1 MERASSFV
9 DWTVRKSDHG
19 AFSEGGRL
27 DALSPGRTLRA
38 SEGDELER
46 ETPVIRSQSK
56 HGTGIGLVVA
66 ALVVAALSGCSAR
79 TSGQDGSPVGASTSE
94 MAVQEFLYGAN
105 ADQYPQMSNVFG
117 TEKGPAVDRFGVTDV
132 EQRMIFLASILKHE
146 TFTMR
151 QANLA
156 QLGPDR
162 VRWEVSLTGTRKG
175 NVVVPMV
182 TVPDGDGRWY
192 VERLNL
198 DALTASPVP

>member
-1 MERASSFV
+1 MIRAQ
-9 DWTVRKSDHG
+9 T
-19 AFSEGGRL
+19 A
-27 DALSPGRTLRA
+27 
-38 SEGDELER
+38 
-46 ETPVIRSQSK
+46 
-56 HGTGIGLVVA
+56 HGTVSRLAVA
-66 ALVVAALSGCSAR
+66 AVVIASLSGCSAR
-79 TSGQDGSPVGASTSE
+79 TSGQNGSPVGASTSE

-105 ADQYPQMSNVFG
+105 ADQYTRMSNVFG

-162 VRWEVSLTGTRKG
+162 VRWDVSLTGTRKG
-175 NVVVPMV
+175 DVVVPMV
-182 TVPDGDGRWY
+182 TVPDGDGRWF
-192 VERLNL
+192 VEWLNL